1 MRLPADRVIIQ
12 EVYANQVVNSL
23 IQLWR
28 LQEAAVFLTRNL
40 LLVVLLVM
48 LAAGCAVVQ
57 RAERPDGPIEIA
69 ILAVTDT
76 RGELEPCG

>member
-1 MRLPADRVIIQ
+1 MWTSSDIRQ
-12 EVYANQVVNSL
+12 S
-23 IQLWR
+23 R
-28 LQEAAVFLTRNL
+28 LQEAAVFLNRYL

-57 RAERPDGPIEIA
+57 RAERPDGPFEIA

>member
-1 MRLPADRVIIQ
+1 M
-12 EVYANQVVNSL
+12 
-23 IQLWR
+23 
-28 LQEAAVFLTRNL
+28 FLTRNL
-40 LLVVLLVM
+40 LLVTLVVM

-57 RAERPDGPIEIA
+57 KVEQPEGPFEVA